1 MFLKIVYHGPKA
13 MEELVSYDPHLVV
26 GILGGGAGTT
36 YDAFKLLAEAQK
48 YGARAALFGRKIN
61 SAECQLAFVEF
72 LRLIADG
79 VISPEEAV
87 RAYHAVL
94 AKLNIKPR
102 RKLEDD
108 LTLQTNVM
116 SYGGSSVAVPNAIPN
131 FQPRTSNL
139 PTPSPQPPA
148 PSPCS
153 CGCNGKKPGGCGG
166 ASPEKSAATGA
177 AVVYDP
183 KVTPDFSRMTRAE
196 KLAYNKAKRD
206 HIFGSYG

>member
-1 MFLKIVYHGPKA
+1 LKIVYHDPKS
-13 MEELVSYDPHLVV
+13 MEELVSFDPHLVV

-72 LRLIADG
+72 LRLIANG

-87 RAYHAVL
+87 RAYHGVL
-94 AKLNIKPR
+94 GKLNIKPR

-116 SYGGSSVAVPNAIPN
+116 SYGSTSASVPNAIPKN
-131 FQPRTSNL
+131 PS
-139 PTPSPQPPA
+139 PSPQSPA
-148 PSPCS
+148 PSPGSCS
-153 CGCNGKKPGGCGG
+153 CGCNGKKPGGCGDKT
-166 ASPEKSAATGA
+166 ATSADKIA
-177 AVVYDP
+177 YDP
-183 KVTPDFSRMTRAE
+183 AVTPDFARMTQAE
-196 KLAYNKAKRD
+196 KLAYNKLKRD
-206 HIFGSYG
+206 HIYGHFGARASKRRGAK